1 MLGVE
6 VMDRIKCVAVGD
18 RGVGTTSMLRAYA
31 RDEGTASEPGK
42 AAEEGRFTRQVAVEE
57 GTCELTLWD
66 TTRLEDYSQT
76 DVFIICYDVTLASSL
91 ASVIEKVRSRHA
103 PASCRQQTPASP
115 SARTVARSG
124 SRS

>member
-1 MLGVE
+1 MP
-6 VMDRIKCVAVGD
+6 KP
-18 RGVGTTSMLRAYA
+18 A
-31 RDEGTASEPGK
+31 RLAFTRSRSALPS
-42 AAEEGRFTRQVAVEE
+42 AEEGRFTRQVAVEE
-57 GTCELTLWD
+57 RTCELTLWD

-103 PASCRQQTPASP
+103 PATCRQQTLASP